1 MSLKD
6 NKANVTIELLVFFL
20 IISFSVWTGLG
31 IFELYKLKSNLDK
44 VSYLAAQQIAFD
56 ETKKEIWQN
65 PSFLVDF
72 AKVRSI
78 TELEVLVSC
87 ENNICKNGN
96 AIFVD
101 VSGKNLDSII
111 NLKLNSKAVAISN
124 KFSDDK

>member
-1 MSLKD
+1 MYLK
-6 NKANVTIELLVFFL
+6 NNNANVTIELLVFFL

-31 IFELYKLKSNLDK
+31 IFELYRLKSNLNK

-56 ETKKEIWQN
+56 ESKKEIWQN
-65 PSFLVDF
+65 SSFLSDF

-78 TELEVLVSC
+78 SELEVLVSC
-87 ENNICKNGN
+87 ENNLCNNGN
-96 AIFVD
+96 TIFVN

-111 NLKLNSKAVAISN
+111 NLKLTSRAVAVSN